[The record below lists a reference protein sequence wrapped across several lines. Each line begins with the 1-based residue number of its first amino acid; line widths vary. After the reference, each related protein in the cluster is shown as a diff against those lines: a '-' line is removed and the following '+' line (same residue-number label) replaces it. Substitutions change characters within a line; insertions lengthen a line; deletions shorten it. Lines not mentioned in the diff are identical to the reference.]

1 MFELNMDDWNVVRMP
16 ATLILLHRFG
26 EVALVL
32 AFFFVLERCLSRSR
46 GRTPTSD
53 NFG

>member
-16 ATLILLHRFG
+16 ANLILLHKFG

-32 AFFFVLERCLSRSR
+32 AFFLVLERCLSRLQGSHAY
-46 GRTPTSD
+46 
-53 NFG
+53 FG